1 MTIAITFSL
10 CVVAVGLAIVACC
23 VVSMVVEPQDGEQ

>member
-10 CVVAVGLAIVACC
+10 GVVALGLAIVACC
-23 VVSMVVEPQDGEQ
+23 VVSMVVEPKDGKQ